1 MKRPLVRIIPRWMS
15 MLFLLASAVIAFE
28 LCHLLYFSWSLPL
41 QRLWRIRENF
51 ETGFFKQKKIKWK
64 KNLLNILIV
73 GLIQW
78 LISF

>member
-41 QRLWRIRENF
+41 QRL
-51 ETGFFKQKKIKWK
+51 
-64 KNLLNILIV
+64 KN
-73 GLIQW
+73 
-78 LISF
+78 